1 MQDEKLYLARLKV
14 ASAIMTGITSALLIE
29 IPLTQSW
36 EGLTSNMLFCILT
49 TTIAIHI
56 ERYLQ
61 L

>member
-1 MQDEKLYLARLKV
+1 MQDEKLYQACLKV
-14 ASAIMTGITSALLIE
+14 ASAIMTDLTSALLIE

-36 EGLTSNMLFCILT
+36 EGLTYNMLFCILT
-49 TTIAIHI
+49 TTIAIRI